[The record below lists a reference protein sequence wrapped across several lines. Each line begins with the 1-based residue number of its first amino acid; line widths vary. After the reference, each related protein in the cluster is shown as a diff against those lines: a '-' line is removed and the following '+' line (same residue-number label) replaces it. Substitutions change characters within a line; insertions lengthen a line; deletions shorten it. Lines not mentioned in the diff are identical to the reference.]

1 MTEIELQEYH
11 VHAFDAFCKR
21 VIRNAAVDA
30 FRKNKRKQKV
40 EMDID
45 DPMIAYINSIQ
56 THDTYTLYSR
66 TYYVKEQ
73 PIVVRD
79 KNLGEA
85 LQYIIPQKR
94 AVILLSY
101 FAGYNDTEVAN
112 ILGVSPTSIA
122 RRKKSALLRLR
133 ELLEVRV
140 NDE

>member
-1 MTEIELQEYH
+1 MLPGIWETSCQHCWAEKSTVLPRLKKI
-11 VHAFDAFCKR
+11 
-21 VIRNAAVDA
+21 
-30 FRKNKRKQKV
+30 
-40 EMDID
+40 
-45 DPMIAYINSIQ
+45 
-56 THDTYTLYSR
+56 
-66 TYYVKEQ
+66 

>member
-30 FRKNKRKQKV
+30 FRKAKRKQKI

-45 DPMIAYINSIQ
+45 DPMIAYIHSIQ

-66 TYYVKEQ
+66 TYYVKEH

-101 FAGYNDTEVAN
+101 FVGYNDSEVAN

-122 RRKKSALLRLR
+122 RRKKSALMRLR
-133 ELLEVRV
+133 ELLEVRS

>member
-1 MTEIELQEYH
+1 MSEIELQEYH

-30 FRKNKRKQKV
+30 FRKAKRKQKI

-45 DPMIAYINSIQ
+45 DPMIAYIHSIQ

>member
-30 FRKNKRKQKV
+30 FRKTKRKQKV

-45 DPMIAYINSIQ
+45 DPMIAYIHSIQ

-66 TYYVKEQ
+66 TYYVKDQ

>member
-45 DPMIAYINSIQ
+45 DPMIAYIHSIQ

-79 KNLGEA
+79 KNLGES

>member
-1 MTEIELQEYH
+1 M
-11 VHAFDAFCKR
+11 
-21 VIRNAAVDA
+21 
-30 FRKNKRKQKV
+30 KV
-40 EMDID
+40 EYRKADIAD
-45 DPMIAYINSIQ
+45 AELLI
-56 THDTYTLYSR
+56 
-66 TYYVKEQ
+66 
-73 PIVVRD
+73 VRD
-79 KNLGEA
+79 RNLGEA

-101 FAGYNDTEVAN
+101 LAGYNDTEVAN

>member
-30 FRKNKRKQKV
+30 FRKTKRKQKV

-45 DPMIAYINSIQ
+45 DPMIAYIHSIQ

-140 NDE
+140 NEE

>member
-30 FRKNKRKQKV
+30 FRKSKRKQKV

-45 DPMIAYINSIQ
+45 DPMIAYIHSIQ

-66 TYYVKEQ
+66 TYYVKDQ

>member
-30 FRKNKRKQKV
+30 FRKTKRKQKV

-45 DPMIAYINSIQ
+45 DPMIAYIHSIQ

-66 TYYVKEQ
+66 TYYVKDQ

-101 FAGYNDTEVAN
+101 FAGYSDTEVAN

>member
-30 FRKNKRKQKV
+30 FRKTKRKQKV

-45 DPMIAYINSIQ
+45 DPMIAYIHSIQ

-66 TYYVKEQ
+66 TYYVNDQ

>member
-30 FRKNKRKQKV
+30 FRKSKRKQKV

-45 DPMIAYINSIQ
+45 DPMIAYIHSIQ
-56 THDTYTLYSR
+56 THDSYTLYSR
-66 TYYVKEQ
+66 TYYVKDQ

>member
-30 FRKNKRKQKV
+30 FRKTKRKQKV

-45 DPMIAYINSIQ
+45 DPMIAYIHSIQ

-66 TYYVKEQ
+66 TYYVKNQ

>member
-21 VIRNAAVDA
+21 VILNAAVDA
-30 FRKNKRKQKV
+30 FRKTKRKQKV

-45 DPMIAYINSIQ
+45 DPMIAYIHSIQ

-73 PIVVRD
+73 PIIVRD